1 MRWREREKRRKGKE
15 CKVSE
20 VRVERKKGREE

>member
-1 MRWREREKRRKGKE
+1 MRWREREKRRKGKKF
-15 CKVSE
+15 KVSE